1 MRARAAKRDGLAG
14 VPLLDLDAA
23 FAPRASD
30 GSALLTGTPA
40 SRGTA
45 TGTVR
50 VIMGP
55 EGFGELRA
63 GEIMVCPYTNPSW
76 TPLFQRAAA
85 VVVDTG
91 GMGSHTAIVARE
103 YGIPA
108 VMGTRTGTSV
118 LADGDR
124 VTVDGGTGRITAA
137 HEGS

>member
-63 GEIMVCPYTNPSW
+63 GEIMVCPYTSPSW
-76 TPLFQRAAA
+76 TAAPGASPRPTRAAEPHRSRRA
-85 VVVDTG
+85 
-91 GMGSHTAIVARE
+91 
-103 YGIPA
+103 
-108 VMGTRTGTSV
+108 
-118 LADGDR
+118 
-124 VTVDGGTGRITAA
+124 GRRRRSSYQG
-137 HEGS
+137 EGS